1 MRLAP
6 NGLVRYYPD
15 FMSGR
20 AADQVLPQL
29 REGLDWQQLP
39 IKMFGRRILQP
50 RLTAYYGDP
59 GADYRYSGLQL
70 KAQPWPAALAELRD
84 AVACQ
89 IGERFNSVLCNLY
102 RHGRD
107 YMGWHA
113 DNEPELGV
121 DPLIASVSLGAERR
135 FALKPRDGT
144 MDREVFELASGS
156 LLVMSGDLQRH
167 WLHQLPRSQRVND
180 ERINLTFRYVVKA

>member
-1 MRLAP
+1 VRLAP

-15 FMSGR
+15 FLSR
-20 AADQVLPQL
+20 AAADRSRVELTQKLA
-29 REGLDWQQLP
+29 WKQLP
-39 IKMFGRRILQP
+39 ITMFGRRILQP

-70 KAQPWPAALAELRD
+70 LAQPWPAALAELRD
-84 AVACQ
+84 AVAGQ

-113 DNEPELGV
+113 DDEPELGP

-144 MDREVFELASGS
+144 ADRQVFELASGS
-156 LLVMSGDLQRH
+156 LLIMSGDLQRH
-167 WLHQLPRSQRVND
+167 WLHQLPRSQLVNE
-180 ERINLTFRYVVKA
+180 ERINLTFRCVVKA

>member
-6 NGLVRYYPD
+6 NGVVRYYPD
-15 FMSGR
+15 FMSGQ
-20 AADQVLPQL
+20 AADQALTRL

-70 KAQPWPAALAELRD
+70 LAQPWPAALAELRD
-84 AVACQ
+84 AVAGQ

-113 DNEPELGV
+113 DDEPELGP

-144 MDREVFELASGS
+144 ADRQVFELASGS
-156 LLVMSGDLQRH
+156 LLIMSGDLQRY
-167 WLHQLPRSQRVND
+167 WLHQLPRSQKVHQ
-180 ERINLTFRYVVKA
+180 ERINLTFRRVSPA